1 MKMGEVQP
9 AGQLRPCGAP
19 ALEAR
24 LREALDAEQFVLH
37 YQPKVDLASGAVC
50 GLEALMRWQDPRHGL
65 MAPDAFIPLLED
77 TDLILEVG
85 HWAIRHALSQRLAW
99 HIVGLRPP
107 RVAVNVSSIQL
118 RQPDFVS
125 TICESLETVGV
136 GAPGLELDLSE
147 SLILE
152 DFAGS
157 REKLRAVGDRGVNI
171 AIDDC
176 GTRHVFLEHLAQL
189 PVSELKVDRPYIS
202 GMAADPDDLAT
213 VSGIISLAHSLN
225 LTVVAEGVET
235 DQQRDL
241 LRALKCDRI
250 QGYIASKPLPAAGI
264 AQLLGRQDQAWKH
277 DI

>member
-1 MKMGEVQP
+1 MPMGDMLP
-9 AGQLRPCGAP
+9 S
-19 ALEAR
+19 LEMR
-24 LREALDAEQFVLH
+24 LREAMDGEQFVLH
-37 YQPKVDLASGAVC
+37 YQPKVDLASGAMC
-50 GLEALMRWQDPRHGL
+50 GLEALMRWQDPRSGL
-65 MAPDAFIPLLED
+65 VGPEVFIPMLED

-107 RVAVNVSSIQL
+107 RIAVNVSPIQL

-125 TICESLETVGV
+125 TLCDSLGTVGV
-136 GAPGLELDLSE
+136 GPPGLELDLTE

-152 DFAGS
+152 DIEGHCG
-157 REKLRAVGDRGVNI
+157 KLRALGKRGVNI

-176 GTRHVFLEHLAQL
+176 GTAQDLREYVERL
-189 PVSELKVDRPYIS
+189 PVTELKIDRPYIS
-202 GMAADPDDLAT
+202 RMASDPDDLAA
-213 VSGIISLAHSLN
+213 VSTIIALAHSLN

-235 DQQRDL
+235 EEQCDL
-241 LRALKCDRI
+241 LRELECDRI

-264 AQLLGRQDQAWKH
+264 AQLLGRQDRAWKQ